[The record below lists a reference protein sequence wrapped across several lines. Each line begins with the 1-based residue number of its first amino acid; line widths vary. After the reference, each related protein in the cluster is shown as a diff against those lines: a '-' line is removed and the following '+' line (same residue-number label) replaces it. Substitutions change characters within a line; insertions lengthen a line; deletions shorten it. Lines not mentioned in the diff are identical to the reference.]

1 MHGLNDMQKH
11 ALTFRDL
18 LPSDL
23 ACKETG
29 ISFSGLQ
36 GWKLSLEIVLVI
48 FFPLME
54 MVVINYF
61 NFPEVT

>member
-1 MHGLNDMQKH
+1 MQKH
-11 ALTFRDL
+11 ALKFTDL

-23 ACKETG
+23 PRKETG

-36 GWKLSLEIVLVI
+36 GWKLSLEIVLVFF

-54 MVVINYF
+54 MVVINYC
-61 NFPEVT
+61 NFSEVP

>member
-1 MHGLNDMQKH
+1 MQKR
-11 ALTFRDL
+11 ALKFRDL
-18 LPSDL
+18 LPSDR

-48 FFPLME
+48 FFPLMD
-54 MVVINYF
+54 MVVINYSG
-61 NFPEVT
+61 FPEVV